1 MARLGWTELRQGLAY
16 ADEKNA
22 SLISA
27 GVAFYALFAIFP
39 GIAATIS
46 LFGLLADPEVVEGQ
60 LELMRDFIPPGAFG
74 LFAAQIDRLLGAGGQ
89 TLGWTTGLSI
99 GVALWSAR
107 AGVAALMRGLNAIF
121 GRPNRG
127 GLGHVLVALML
138 TAALVGIAIVAL
150 LLVVVTPILLQFL
163 PFIGGW
169 AWLLEI
175 LRWAVAIAVLVLGLG
190 LLYRYGPNMAR
201 ERLAWFTPGAG
212 VVVVCWFAMSA
223 LFSTYVANFSN
234 YNEVYGSI
242 GAVIALLMWFYLS
255 SYLVLVGAALNMA
268 LRRYRGADSSSE
280 LSPE

>member
-1 MARLGWTELRQGLAY
+1 MVRLGWTQLRQGLAY

-46 LFGLLADPEVVEGQ
+46 LFGLLADPGVVAEQ
-60 LELMRDFIPPGAFG
+60 LELMRDFIPPGAFA
-74 LFAAQIDRLLGAGGQ
+74 LFQSQIDRLLGAGGT
-89 TLGWTTGLSI
+89 TLGWTTVFSI

-127 GLGHVLVALML
+127 GLRHTFVALLL
-138 TAALVGIAIVAL
+138 TGALVGIAIVAL
-150 LLVVVTPILLQFL
+150 LLVVVTPILLKFV
-163 PFIGGW
+163 PVVGGL
-169 AWLLEI
+169 AWTLEI
-175 LRWAVAIAVLVLGLG
+175 LRWAVAIAVLVFGLG
-190 LLYRYGPNMAR
+190 LLYRYGPNAR
-201 ERLAWFTPGAG
+201 GERLAWFTPGAG

-223 LFSTYVANFSN
+223 LFSVYVANFSN

-242 GAVIALLMWFYLS
+242 GAVVALLMWFYLS
-255 SYLVLVGAALNMA
+255 AYLVLLGADLNMA
-268 LRRYRGADSSSE
+268 LRNRGANG
-280 LSPE
+280 PAK